1 MLTIQHI
8 KEGLSFAYV
17 EAVSAGAGTN
27 ITSPRRHDYGID
39 GTFCQVTVYED
50 RRRESGH
57 KLDFQCKATVD
68 WSLDGHEIVYDLE
81 AKTWNDLTQNNGST
95 RAVRSILLLL
105 CLPRDATRWLTV
117 TPVEPILREC
127 CYWAYLTGALT
138 DNAETKRIRVPVS
151 QRFTPEALTALL
163 AKVEAGELS

>member
-1 MLTIQHI
+1 MITTPHV
-8 KEGLSFAYV
+8 KEGLSIAYV
-17 EAVSAGAGTN
+17 EAVSARAGTN

-50 RRRESGH
+50 RRRERGH

-68 WSLDGHEIVYDLE
+68 WALEGDEIVYDLE

-105 CLPRDATRWLTV
+105 CLPADPTRWLTV
-117 TPVEPILREC
+117 TPVELILREC
-127 CYWAYLTGALT
+127 CYWAYLTGAPT
-138 DNAETKRIRVPVS
+138 ENTATTRIRIPVT

-163 AKVEAGELS
+163 TQIEAGELS